1 MNNEEFENGLRQ
13 ICESSGTNV
22 EVSLRVMLAVV
33 SAIQSNLVHA
43 LEILDPLPSIPV
55 TAPAEPTPAG
65 PAPAVS
71 APAVSA
77 PAVSAPAV
85 PAATEPAATP
95 TVEPE
100 PAATP
105 FTYPL
110 PPPYAPPNTPLPYA
124 PAVGP
129 IRAES
134 SWNFFCII
142 IGRDVG
148 VFPGPL

>member
-1 MNNEEFENGLRQ
+1 MNNTYEEFENRLRQ
-13 ICESSGTNV
+13 VCESSGTSV

-33 SAIQSNLVHA
+33 SAIQSNLILA

-65 PAPAVS
+65 PTPAVS
-71 APAVSA
+71 
-77 PAVSAPAV
+77 
-85 PAATEPAATP
+85 AATEPASTP

-100 PAATP
+100 PAAPVPAAPEPATTP
-105 FTYPL
+105 FVYPL

-134 SWNFFCII
+134 SWKFFCII
-142 IGRDVG
+142 VGRDVG